1 MSESFIDWIFQ
12 DEMTNALALM
22 RVDQVTPIKNLDT
35 ANNKLLKKRQKR
47 NKSVEEVKWKTYQA
61 KATVEQNS
69 SIATKQIPSQVP
81 ALCDLVPLATTVDIE
96 LPYCVGFNGNNDIV
110 SLLTCQV

>member
-1 MSESFIDWIFQ
+1 MLERLALLKLALNAFLVRQRHIYNAFYNSIFQ

-47 NKSVEEVKWKTYQA
+47 NKSVEGVK
-61 KATVEQNS
+61 
-69 SIATKQIPSQVP
+69 
-81 ALCDLVPLATTVDIE
+81 
-96 LPYCVGFNGNNDIV
+96 
-110 SLLTCQV
+110 